1 MYANGFGVKQDMI
14 IATKY
19 AEKGCELKSGLACYN
34 LGVSYVNGEGVRQ
47 NKAVAKD
54 YFGKACDLEYQKG
67 CDAYKEINERSA
79 WR

>member
-1 MYANGFGVKQDMI
+1 MI

-67 CDAYKEINERSA
+67 CDAYKEINERGA